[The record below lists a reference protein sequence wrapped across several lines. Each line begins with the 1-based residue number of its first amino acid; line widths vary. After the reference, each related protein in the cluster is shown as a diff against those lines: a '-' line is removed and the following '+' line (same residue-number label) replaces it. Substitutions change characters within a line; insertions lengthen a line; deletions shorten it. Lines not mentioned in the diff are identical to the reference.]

1 LAAAYFY
8 CSLICAGDYMARS
21 FLCLPTFLT
30 LGRAGNFF
38 LLEGKCYHFDFKE
51 SKLSGAV
58 SNSGELVCAGA
69 AIEHGSFRAAQ
80 YFSNSFGAYSGLR
93 LG

>member
-1 LAAAYFY
+1 LLFDLCGGLYGEII
-8 CSLICAGDYMARS
+8 SLSTAFQALR
-21 FLCLPTFLT
+21 
-30 LGRAGNFF
+30 RAGNLF

-58 SNSGELVCAGA
+58 SNSGELVCAGT